1 MDAAGCVYV
10 KFFRDVI
17 AWFADAEHWAGAD
30 GVPHRLWEHLQLSA
44 VAVLIAMLVA
54 LPIALTLGHIG
65 RGGFLAVNTANIGR
79 AVPSFAIL
87 VLAQQ
92 FTHDIGTKP
101 AMIALVALAIPPI
114 LTNTYVGVRAVD
126 ADVRESARGM
136 GMTGSQLLT
145 RVETPLAMPV
155 IMAGIRTAA
164 VQVIATATLAALI
177 AGGGLGR
184 YIIDGIAQ
192 QDNVKLFAGALLVAL
207 FAAVTELSLGRVQRV
222 VTPGGKTAGR
232 PVVAEVGPAGGVAAL
247 PR

>member
-1 MDAAGCVYV
+1 M
-10 KFFRDVI
+10 KFWRDVW
-17 AWFADAEHWAGAD
+17 AWFGDSGHWTGAD
-30 GVPHRLWEHLQLSA
+30 GVPNRLWEHLQISA
-44 VAVLIAMLVA
+44 ISVLIAMAVA
-54 LPIALTLGHIG
+54 LPIALVLGHLG
-65 RGGFLAVNTANIGR
+65 RGGFVAVNTSNIGR

-92 FTHDIGTKP
+92 ATHEIGTKP
-101 AMIALVALAIPPI
+101 AMIALIALAIPPI
-114 LTNTYVGVRAVD
+114 LTNTYVGVRAVE
-126 ADVRESARGM
+126 ADVTESARAM
-136 GMTGSQLLT
+136 GMTGRQVLA
-145 RVETPLAMPV
+145 RVEAPLAMPV

-207 FAAVTELSLGRVQRV
+207 FAVVTELSLGLVQRF
-222 VTPGGKTAGR
+222 VTPGGKHEGR

>member
-1 MDAAGCVYV
+1 VN
-10 KFFRDVI
+10 FWRDVI
-17 AWFADAEHWAGAD
+17 AWFRDGRHWSGVD
-30 GVPHRLWEHLQLSA
+30 GVPHRLWEHFQLSA
-44 VAVLIAMLVA
+44 TAVIIAMAIA
-54 LPIALTLGHIG
+54 LPIALLLGHLG
-65 RGGFLAVNTANIGR
+65 RGGFIAVNTSNIGR

-92 FTHDIGTKP
+92 LTHDIGTKP
-101 AMIALVALAIPPI
+101 ALVALVALAIPPI

-136 GMTGSQLLT
+136 GMTGGQVLR
-145 RVETPLAMPV
+145 RVEAPLAMPV

-184 YIIDGIAQ
+184 YIIDGLAQ
-192 QDNVKLFAGALLVAL
+192 QDNVKLFAGALLVAV
-207 FAAVTELSLGRVQRV
+207 FAVVTELSLGAVQRI
-222 VTPGGKTAGR
+222 VTPGGKPSGR
-232 PVVAEVGPAGGVAAL
+232 PVVAEVGPAGGVAVL

>member
-1 MDAAGCVYV
+1 M
-10 KFFRDVI
+10 KFWRDVI
-17 AWFADAEHWAGAD
+17 TWFRDGAHWTGAD

-44 VAVLIAMLVA
+44 TAVLIAIAIA
-54 LPIALTLGHIG
+54 LPIALALGHIG
-65 RGGFLAVNTANIGR
+65 RGGFLAVNVSNIGR

-92 FTHDIGTKP
+92 ATHEIGTKP
-101 AMIALVALAIPPI
+101 AMIALVALAVPPI
-114 LTNTYVGVRAVD
+114 LTNTYVGVRSVD

-136 GMTGSQLLT
+136 GMTGGQML
-145 RVETPLAMPV
+145 RQVEAPLAMPV

-207 FAAVTELSLGRVQRV
+207 FAVVTELLLGRIQRI
-222 VTPGGKTAGR
+222 VTPGGKAAGR
-232 PVVAEVGPAGGVAAL
+232 PVVAEVGPAGGVSAL

>member
-1 MDAAGCVYV
+1 VVEGGGEMSFWRNVYH
-10 KFFRDVI
+10 
-17 AWFADAEHWAGAD
+17 WFADPAHWSGAD
-30 GVPHRLWEHLQLSA
+30 GVPHRLWEHLQISA
-44 VAVLIAMLVA
+44 IAVLLAMAIALPVA
-54 LPIALTLGHIG
+54 LVLGHIG
-65 RGGFLAVNTANIGR
+65 RGGFIAVNTSNIGR

-92 FTHDIGTKP
+92 VTHDIGTKP
-101 AMIALVALAIPPI
+101 AMIALVALAVPPI

-136 GMTGSQLLT
+136 GMTGGQLLR
-145 RVETPLAMPV
+145 RVEAPLAMPV

-184 YIIDGIAQ
+184 YIVDGIAQ

-207 FAAVTELSLGRVQRV
+207 FAVVTELSLGRVQRL
-222 VTPGGKTAGR
+222 VTPGGKPAGR
-232 PVVAEVGPAGGVAAL
+232 PVVAEVGPAGGVSAL